1 MAHNPVNHP
10 AQPIYR
16 AIGGLIGL
24 YLVVFGVLGVIVSG
38 GGEFLAQDDTSVL
51 GQGTNLGFS
60 VISVIL
66 GGLLLVATALG
77 RNIDALVNT
86 WLGYALIALGLIVLA
101 VSRTDANY
109 LNLSVATCVVVMLLG
124 QVLLLAGM
132 YGRTGSDD
140 EAKAWQDNRLRL

>member
-24 YLVVFGVLGVIVSG
+24 YLVVFGVLGVVVSG

-60 VISVIL
+60 VISVLL
-66 GGLLLVATALG
+66 GAVILVATAFG

-86 WLGYALIALGLIVLA
+86 WLGYALMALGLIALA
-101 VSRTDANY
+101 LSRTDANY
-109 LNLSVATCVVVMLLG
+109 VNFSVATCLVVMLLG
-124 QVLLLAGM
+124 QCLLLAGM
-132 YGRTGSDD
+132 YGRVGSDD
-140 EAKAWQDNRLRL
+140 EVRAWQDNRLRL